1 MKNIKTYDQVLSESE
16 EASRP
21 IHVAFAGDSNIYGVG
36 FYGARE
42 EAEQALQDRYVGDDE
57 GFLEEAEAPQT
68 FTLDPKDPKEARELI
83 ELAID
88 AEGVIGP
95 GGEDGADAHL
105 SEPDEIAVHL
115 LRRLVS
121 LGLGLEDVIGFR
133 HKRGRVLTLE
143 RLFEMGLFDDDLGW
157 MPEGDMKA
165 KIRRMKRGK
174 QAFGM

>member
-1 MKNIKTYDQVLSESE
+1 MKNIKTYDQMLSESE
-16 EASRP
+16 EAARP

-36 FYGARE
+36 FYGERE
-42 EAEQALQDRYVGDDE
+42 DAMQALQDRYIGDDE
-57 GFLEEAEAPQT
+57 GFREDAEAPQT

-95 GGEDGADAHL
+95 GGEDGAEAHL
-105 SEPDEIAVHL
+105 SEPDEIAAHL
-115 LRRLVS
+115 LKKLVS
-121 LGLGLEDVIGFR
+121 LGLGLEDVIRFR

-157 MPEGDMKA
+157 MPEGEMKA
-165 KIRRMKRGK
+165 KIKRMQRGK
-174 QAFGM
+174 SAFGM

>member
-1 MKNIKTYDQVLSESE
+1 MKNIKTYNQLLSESE
-16 EASRP
+16 EAARP
-21 IHVAFAGDSNIYGVG
+21 IYVAFAGDSNIYGVG
-36 FYGARE
+36 FYDARE
-42 EAEQALQDRYVGDDE
+42 EAMQALRDRYVGDDE
-57 GFLEEAEAPQT
+57 GFLEDAEAPQT

-95 GGEDGADAHL
+95 GGEDGAEAHL
-105 SEPDEIAVHL
+105 SEPDEIAAHL

-133 HKRGRVLTLE
+133 HKKGLVLTLE
-143 RLFEMGLFDDDLGW
+143 RLFEMGLFDGDLDW
-157 MPEGDMKA
+157 MPEGEMKA

-174 QAFGM
+174 SAFGM